1 MENLKKINYKDC
13 NVMVYLKTN
22 VSEKFEAV
30 QSLKTFAIALNL
42 MYAVLFPYEK
52 LNTLKEFLNQYETAC
67 KQYNYTLQIRSSID
81 RKKVL
86 HQIN

>member
-1 MENLKKINYKDC
+1 MENLKKIKFSDC
-13 NVMVYLKTN
+13 NIMVFLKTDL
-22 VSEKFEAV
+22 SEKFEAV
-30 QSLKTFAIALNL
+30 QSLKTFTIAPNL

-52 LNTLKEFLNQYETAC
+52 LNTVKEFLNQYETAC
-67 KQYNYTLQIRSSID
+67 KQYNYTLQIRSSLD

>member
-30 QSLKTFAIALNL
+30 QSLKTFAIAPNL

-67 KQYNYTLQIRSSID
+67 KQYNYTLQIRSTID